1 MARKPDTNNVRTL
14 KGEKNKDR
22 YRLEA
27 NLDCLTEIP
36 DAPEFLTAKG
46 VNKFNELCAYL
57 ISHNIVTNLDIDHI
71 ALTVDLWVQIT
82 QMRSNSMPVPMTV
95 YTTWK
100 SFSSDLYLNPLARQK
115 MMGGAEPKKENKF
128 ASKPK
133 PKK

>member
-1 MARKPDTNNVRTL
+1 MARKPDSNNVRRL

-27 NLDCLTEIP
+27 NLECLTEIP
-36 DAPEFLTAKG
+36 EAPEFLTAKG

-57 ISHNIVTNLDIDHI
+57 ISHNIATNLDIDHI

-82 QMRSNSMPVPMTV
+82 QMREIGQNPPMSM

-115 MMGGAEPKKENKF
+115 MMGVAEQKKENKF

-133 PKK
+133 PK